1 LVQHVLATT
10 PAEPQPTPLA
20 VVAAAAT
27 AVSIGPASAQARVDS
42 GIRGKVVYGPT
53 CPVERPGE
61 KCFAGYETTIRIT
74 ILPERIYAKTIHT
87 GDEGYF
93 RTKLPPGRYRLKPR
107 GGKNGFPS
115 CPYRD
120 VTVRSGEF
128 TRAGRIDCDTGI
140 R

>member
-1 LVQHVLATT
+1 MKRVLAALALAAVAVGTGS
-10 PAEPQPTPLA
+10 AVADDEPSSGVRGRVT
-20 VVAAAAT
+20 
-27 AVSIGPASAQARVDS
+27 VS
-42 GIRGKVVYGPT
+42 PT

-87 GDEGYF
+87 GDEGFF

-107 GGKNGFPS
+107 GGKNGFPH

-120 VTVRSGEF
+120 VTVKSGQF

>member
-1 LVQHVLATT
+1 MKRVLAALALAAVAVGTGS
-10 PAEPQPTPLA
+10 AVADDEPSSGVRGRVT
-20 VVAAAAT
+20 
-27 AVSIGPASAQARVDS
+27 VS
-42 GIRGKVVYGPT
+42 PT

-87 GDEGYF
+87 GDEGFF
-93 RTKLPPGRYRLKPR
+93 RTKLPPGRYRLKPH
-107 GGKNGFPS
+107 GGKNGFPN

-120 VTVRSGEF
+120 VTVKSGQF